1 MATFITTIK
10 YTQQGIKGID
20 ESTKR
25 AAALKASAKKL
36 GVKVTDVYWTL
47 GEYDGFLIFEAAD
60 DETATTLLLHL
71 GALGN
76 VHTTTCRAFTA
87 AEMDKI
93 IAKVHAS

>member
-10 YTQQGIKGID
+10 FTQQGIKGID

-25 AAALKASAKKL
+25 AAAFKAAAKKL
-36 GVKVTDVYWTL
+36 GVKVRDIYWTL
-47 GEYDGFLIFEAAD
+47 GEFDGVLIQDAPD
-60 DETATTLLLHL
+60 DETALAALLHL

-76 VHTTTCRAFTA
+76 VHTTTVRAFTA

-93 IAKVHAS
+93 VPKVHVG